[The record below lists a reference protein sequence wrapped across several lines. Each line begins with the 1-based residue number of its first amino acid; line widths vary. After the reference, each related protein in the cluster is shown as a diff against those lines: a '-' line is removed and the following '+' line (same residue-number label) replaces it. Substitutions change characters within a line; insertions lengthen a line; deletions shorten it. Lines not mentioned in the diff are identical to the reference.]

1 MRSLKILIYDG
12 TFIIYTGIWVGGG
25 TDMDICLYN
34 SCWSPTK
41 RIRLMIIYVIILR
54 SMPYTE
60 MTSRDTCISKY
71 TTKARHMR
79 HPFSVVL
86 PWSQSIKLQS
96 VSVMVLSELPKTE
109 IIPVNWQLKIL
120 WFWLFLFG
128 NIVPYQEIEK
138 SILVWI
144 NPSNFFLAWCS
155 LTWQC
160 LIRIAKLTFLL
171 TFCE

>member
-1 MRSLKILIYDG
+1 MLDFFLNAFSKNINIWHALFILASMG
-12 TFIIYTGIWVGGG
+12 KR

-86 PWSQSIKLQS
+86 PWSHSIKLQS
-96 VSVMVLSELPKTE
+96 VSVMVLSELRKRK
-109 IIPVNWQLKIL
+109 WYL
-120 WFWLFLFG
+120 
-128 NIVPYQEIEK
+128 
-138 SILVWI
+138 
-144 NPSNFFLAWCS
+144 
-155 LTWQC
+155 
-160 LIRIAKLTFLL
+160 LIDNYRNYGFDCFYLGTLYHIRK
-171 TFCE
+171 